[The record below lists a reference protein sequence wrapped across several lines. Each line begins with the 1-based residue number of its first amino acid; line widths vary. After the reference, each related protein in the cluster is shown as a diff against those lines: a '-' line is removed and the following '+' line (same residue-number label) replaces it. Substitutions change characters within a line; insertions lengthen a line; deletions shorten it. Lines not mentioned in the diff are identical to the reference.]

1 MSLFLAFDIAK
12 VTIPVSVGLI
22 LLFLV
27 VIFAF
32 GSKIP
37 FTTKELAFAAVC
49 LALSYAL
56 SFIKFFS
63 MPQGGSVTP
72 ASALPL
78 LIFAYFFGWKKGLI
92 VGFVYSLLQIMQKP
106 ELYHPVQVLLD
117 YPLAYTAIFVAGF
130 FRPLGKP
137 GFYIGITAY
146 GILRY
151 IFHVISGAVFFGA
164 YAWEGWGAWPYSL
177 VYNTTTL
184 VEMAVTLL
192 IGVLLF
198 SSNSFVSQLE
208 KFVANAKQ
216 PLYQKKDTEQ

>member
-1 MSLFLAFDIAK
+1 MAFLLKFDVAT

-22 LLFLV
+22 IVALV
-27 VIFAF
+27 IIFAF

-37 FTTKELAFAAVC
+37 FTTKEIAFAAVC

-78 LIFAYFFGWKKGLI
+78 LIYAYYFGWKKGLV
-92 VGFVYSLLQIMQKP
+92 VGFIYSLLQIMQKP

-117 YPLAYTAIFVAGF
+117 YPLAYTSIFVVGF

-137 GFYIGITAY
+137 GFYAGITAY
-146 GILRY
+146 GIIRY
-151 IFHVISGAVFFGA
+151 FCHVVSGAVFFGE
-164 YAWEGWGAWPYSL
+164 YAWEGWAAWPYSF

-184 VEMAVTLL
+184 VELAVTLL

-198 SSNSFVSQLE
+198 SSNSFVNQLE
-208 KFVANAKQ
+208 SFVANAKQ
-216 PLYQKKDTEQ
+216 PLYQKIKD